1 MVLSELSSI
10 FRTLSW
16 RQYTYSAMQYIWLD
30 SFWALQF
37 KWALF
42 ICTLI
47 LCRPRLRE
55 RQSCILLVWGTMDD
69 WCRLVLDTFVWWR
82 IFQSCQ
88 SFIELNGRLRAR
100 DNAAT
105 FFKLNSATVT
115 AALSTETH
123 HTCHPGC
130 ISVELPLHLWLH
142 VCLITNLF
150 HCISENSV

>member
-88 SFIELNGRLRAR
+88 SFIELNGRLHAR

-123 HTCHPGC
+123 HTCHPRC

-142 VCLITNLF
+142 VCLIIFSLYF
-150 HCISENSV
+150 WKQR